1 MEENRTLV
9 TEFVFLGF
17 PTCPELQIVL
27 FLIFLII
34 YTLTL
39 MENVIIIC
47 LVVFDHNLHK
57 PMYFFISNFSAVDI
71 GFTSTV
77 VPKLLSD
84 FLMEKKTISLTGCL
98 TQLYLFFSLG
108 AVECVF
114 LAIMSFDR
122 YMAIC
127 KPLHYTSVMN
137 SRMCIILAI
146 FCWAT
151 GFLWIVVPITFISQL
166 TFCSPNVMNHF
177 ICDTSPLFA
186 LTCSRSSNTE
196 LICYTFTSILIL
208 SCCVLTST
216 SYIFIINTIL
226 NTPSTTGRQKAF
238 STCTSHLTVI
248 SIFYGSLIFMYVRSA
263 NAEAALDLD
272 KVIALFY
279 SVITPLINPLIYSL
293 RNKDVTRALKKAMGG
308 SQGLGRRQIL

>member
-9 TEFVFLGF
+9 TEFEFLGF
-17 PTCPELQIVL
+17 PTSPELQIVL

-34 YTLTL
+34 YMLTV
-39 MENVIIIC
+39 MENLIIIC

-57 PMYFFISNFSAVDI
+57 PMYFFIGNFSAVEI
-71 GFTSTV
+71 GFTSTA
-77 VPKLLSD
+77 VPKLLSG
-84 FLMEKKTISLTGCL
+84 FLGKKTISLIGCL

-108 AVECVF
+108 TVECVF

-122 YMAIC
+122 YMAIS

-137 SRMCIILAI
+137 NRMCIILSI
-146 FCWAT
+146 FCWVT
-151 GFLWIVVPITFISQL
+151 GFLWIVIPITLVSQL

-177 ICDTSPLFA
+177 VCDTSSLFA
-186 LTCSRSSNTE
+186 LACIRSYITE
-196 LICYTFTSILIL
+196 LICYTFTSCMILL
-208 SCCVLTST
+208 SFVLTST
-216 SYIFIINTIL
+216 SYFFIINTIL

-248 SIFYGSLIFMYVRSA
+248 SIFFGSVIFMYVRSA
-263 NAEAALDLD
+263 NAEAALDMD

-293 RNKDVTRALKKAMGG
+293 RNKDVTRALKKAMGR
-308 SQGLGRRQIL
+308 SQAQGRR